1 MRITRLKLQNWRNF
15 KQVEMTLGQRAFIL
29 GPNASGK
36 SNLLDALKFLRD
48 LVAVGGGLQEA
59 VRIRGGIAEMRS
71 FMATRNP
78 SILIEINLG
87 DDEEPAKWSYRLEI
101 RAQDRTRL
109 PVVVREEAFA
119 DGEPITTRDTLA
131 DEADAARLTQTALE
145 QVNANKAFRPI
156 AEFLASLRYLHVVP
170 QIVRDPGRS
179 SGRDDPF
186 GGDLIERIKATTQKT
201 RTARLKRME
210 EALKIAVPRLSDL
223 ELEVDD
229 KGVPHLRA
237 KYSHWRPQGAWQR
250 EDRFS
255 DGTLRL
261 LGLIWA
267 LQESGGPLLLEE
279 PELSLNDGVVARLAP
294 MFARATRR
302 SKRQVILTTHSQALL
317 SDSVHLAEIHLLQVD
332 EQGTHV
338 KSAFE
343 LESLSELVEAGVPV
357 GEAVLPYV
365 TAKNLNQLS
374 LIDLLQS

>member
-1 MRITRLKLQNWRNF
+1 LRITRLKLQNWRNF

-36 SNLLDALKFLRD
+36 SNLLEALKFLRN

-59 VRIRGGIAEMRS
+59 VRHLGGVGEIRS
-71 FMATRNP
+71 FMATKNP
-78 SILIEINLG
+78 NILIEVDLG
-87 DDEEPAKWSYRLEI
+87 DDEAPAQWTYRLEI
-101 RAQDRTRL
+101 RAQDKTKTPIVVLEHAFRDGNGVMARPDKFDRL
-109 PVVVREEAFA
+109 
-119 DGEPITTRDTLA
+119 
-131 DEADAARLTQTALE
+131 DEARLTQTALE

-170 QIVRDPGRS
+170 QIIRDPGRS

-186 GGDLIERIKATTQKT
+186 GGDLIERINATSPKP
-201 RTARLKRME
+201 RNARLKRME
-210 EALKIAVPRLSDL
+210 EALKIAVPRLSNL
-223 ELEVDD
+223 ELEIDD

-237 KYSHWRPQGAWQR
+237 KYNHWRPQGAWQR

-317 SDSVHLAEIHLLQVD
+317 SDSVDVSEIHLLEVD
-332 EQGTHV
+332 EQGTRV
-338 KSAFE
+338 RSAP
-343 LESLSELVEAGVPV
+343 SVPGIVDLVEAGVPV
-357 GEAVLPYV
+357 GEAVLPHV
-365 TAKNLNQLS
+365 TAKNVGQLS

>member
-1 MRITRLKLQNWRNF
+1 MRITRLRLQNWRNF
-15 KQVEMTLGQRAFIL
+15 TQVEMVLGQRVFIL

-48 LVAVGGGLQEA
+48 LVADGGGLQEA
-59 VRIRGGIAEMRS
+59 TRVRGGVGEIRS
-71 FMATRNP
+71 FMARQKSN
-78 SILIEINLG
+78 IVIEIDLG
-87 DDEEPAKWSYRLEI
+87 DDDDPAQWRYHLEI
-101 RAQDRTRL
+101 RAQEKSR
-109 PVVVREEAFA
+109 PIVVSEQAFR
-119 DGEPITTRDTLA
+119 DGEQVVSRPDKFDHA
-131 DEADAARLTQTALE
+131 DSARLTQTALQ
-145 QVNANKAFRPI
+145 QVNANKEFRLV
-156 AEFLASLRYLHVVP
+156 AEFLVSLRYLHVVP
-170 QIVRDPGRS
+170 QIIREPSRS

-186 GGDLIERIKATTQKT
+186 GGDLIERINATSPKI

-223 ELEVDD
+223 ELEIDD

-237 KYSHWRPQGAWQR
+237 KYNHWRPQGAWQR

-267 LQESGGPLLLEE
+267 LQEPGGPLLLEE

-302 SKRQVILTTHSQALL
+302 SKRQVILTTHSEALL
-317 SDSVHLAEIHLLQVD
+317 SDAVHLSEIHLLQVD
-332 EQGTHV
+332 EQGTRV

-343 LESLSELVEAGVPV
+343 VRGLNDLVEAGLPV
-357 GEAVLPYV
+357 GAAVLPHV
-365 TAKNLNQLS
+365 TAKNMDQLS
-374 LIDLLQS
+374 LIDLLQT